1 MAYQII
7 LQDLQFEI
15 LVNPSIILPFYTD
28 TDNYLD
34 KIRNLKRQ
42 YRRAKSLNNRKE
54 MLYVLWYIG
63 EIIETQVDER
73 ERGLCIRE
81 LTDHYYKLIKRVYYL
96 YEVIGLDQIG
106 RTQRTTVTKIAKLSQ
121 NEHQQLVQQALV
133 LAGARMQ
140 EEEVVR
146 VGTVAQ

>member
-7 LQDLQFEI
+7 LQNLQLKI
-15 LVNPSIILPFYTD
+15 PVNPSITPLFYTD

-146 VGTVAQ
+146 VGTVVQ

>member
-1 MAYQII
+1 
-7 LQDLQFEI
+7 
-15 LVNPSIILPFYTD
+15 
-28 TDNYLD
+28 
-34 KIRNLKRQ
+34 
-42 YRRAKSLNNRKE
+42 

-63 EIIETQVDER
+63 EIIETLVDEK
-73 ERGLCIRE
+73 ERGLYIRE